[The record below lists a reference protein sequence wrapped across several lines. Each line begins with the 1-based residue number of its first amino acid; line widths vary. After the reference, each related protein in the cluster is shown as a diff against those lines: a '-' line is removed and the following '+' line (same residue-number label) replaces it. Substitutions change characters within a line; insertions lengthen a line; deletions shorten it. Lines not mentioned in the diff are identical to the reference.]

1 MPNTRNFRELREQV
15 LAKPGA
21 AERMAE
27 IRKEALAE
35 IGLYELRKR
44 LDWSQSG
51 LADKLGISQ
60 AAVSQLE
67 NAEDMSFSR
76 LRNYLEQLGGQL
88 QVLAVFDDGEQE
100 YSLPIRIG
108 SAAEP
113 YESGDRVSGTRIPAV
128 AASIPPAKAVTDAD
142 EREG

>member
-35 IGLYELRKR
+35 IGLYELRKH

-67 NAEDMSFSR
+67 NAEDMSLSR

-113 YESGDRVSGTRIPAV
+113 YESGDRVSGARIPAV
-128 AASIPPAKAVTDAD
+128 AAPIPPAKAVTDAD